1 MSMELTMSFP
11 EKGTVGRPRE
21 ERAVEGA
28 VLAYRA
34 VVECSAEGKLPNV
47 KTICKHAGVSAT
59 DRNPLN
65 SAYFFHLGRTLCVE
79 AGLLTVAA
87 RGRSQVYSVVGQLL
101 TDEEVAERVA
111 EVITPERVALQR
123 GGRNMIKAN
132 RLTDTEFKWDR
143 CCLGA
148 VCASLPGE
156 AASPRGAL

>member
-1 MSMELTMSFP
+1 MELTMRFP

-47 KTICKHAGVSAT
+47 KTISEHAGVSAT
-59 DRNPLN
+59 DRNPQKRV
-65 SAYFFHLGRTLCVE
+65 YFFHLGRDLCVE
-79 AGLLTVAA
+79 AGLLAVTSLGLAK
-87 RGRSQVYSVVGQLL
+87 VYSVVGQPL
-101 TDEEVAERVA
+101 TDAEVAERVA
-111 EVITPERVALQR
+111 GLITPDRVALQQR
-123 GGRNMIKAN
+123 DRNSIKGN
-132 RLTDTEFKWDR
+132 RLTNSEFTWDR
-143 CCLGA
+143 CRLGA